1 MDLSSWG
8 LDKFVTKPGQEQQR
22 SKSRQG
28 ASDRRVSVM
37 SRSPSDALPNPFARM
52 PTPADNG
59 SALSERPKHSHRHS
73 DFGAG
78 GAFLDAQRSQDNLA
92 HDALKDRRRSVA
104 NPLDL
109 EEYRANGPHIP
120 LEKRRQSVGL
130 LPSESVPF
138 PSTSSPAPLAD
149 NNDEDLPNPF
159 ALPPPTPDRLSRFD
173 PKARQSLSQVQLH
186 DGDDAVSMRTGTMRE
201 GTAHLRTYSNASLG
215 SRALLDDFK
224 DDGAS
229 YMTGRPLDGPGNK
242 PVSRMEM
249 LRPKVLV
256 MPSPLQG
263 SLPQPN
269 QNAGRAG
276 FMLSSDGTPLP
287 PGAIPGARPG
297 ARALTGVGVS
307 RSNQSVVAEFTPN
320 PRSTMSLSQL
330 TFRNNLM
337 VDGSRDVAYNDIDQ
351 QLRRATADGE
361 QVEQVWDDYD
371 AETEAPQ
378 AERPAGRL
386 YGRSLM
392 DDLQD
397 RKAQIHGRQR
407 YVAQA
412 SFDPRIQ
419 QSDF

>member
-1 MDLSSWG
+1 
-8 LDKFVTKPGQEQQR
+8 
-22 SKSRQG
+22 
-28 ASDRRVSVM
+28 
-37 SRSPSDALPNPFARM
+37 
-52 PTPADNG
+52 
-59 SALSERPKHSHRHS
+59 
-73 DFGAG
+73 
-78 GAFLDAQRSQDNLA
+78 LDAQSSQDNLT
-92 HDALKDRRRSVA
+92 HEALKDRPRSVA

-120 LEKRRQSVGL
+120 LEKRRQSTGVL
-130 LPSESVPF
+130 QSESVQF
-138 PSTSSPAPLAD
+138 PSTTSPAPLAD
-149 NNDEDLPNPF
+149 NNDANLPNPF
-159 ALPPPTPDRLSRFD
+159 ALPPPTPERLSRFD
-173 PKARQSLSQVQLH
+173 PKARRSVSELPEGEG
-186 DGDDAVSMRTGTMRE
+186 DGVSMRTGMMRE

-229 YMTGRPLDGPGNK
+229 YMTGRQMDGPGNK
-242 PVSRMEM
+242 QVSRMEL

-263 SLPQPN
+263 SEQQHN

-287 PGAIPGARPG
+287 PGATPGVRPG
-297 ARALTGVGVS
+297 VRPLTSAGMSHSG
-307 RSNQSVVAEFTPN
+307 QSMSAGFTPN
-320 PRSTMSLSQL
+320 PRTSMTLSQL

-351 QLRRATADGE
+351 QLRRATAEGE
-361 QVEQVWDDYD
+361 QAEQVWEDYD

-378 AERPAGRL
+378 QERPAGRL

-407 YVAQA
+407 YVT
-412 SFDPRIQ
+412 RI
-419 QSDF
+419 SLNFCLM